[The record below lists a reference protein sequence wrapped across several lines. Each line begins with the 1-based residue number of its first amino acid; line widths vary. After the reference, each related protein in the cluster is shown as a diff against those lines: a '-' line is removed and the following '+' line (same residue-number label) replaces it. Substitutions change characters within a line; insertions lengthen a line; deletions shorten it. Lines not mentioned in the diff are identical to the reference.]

1 MNDPVKGGTDLH
13 LSAARVWDL
22 IILRRW
28 KNNASEAFFHQEKIS
43 LGQQI
48 LWFAK
53 YLKRKEDTITMIW
66 SHKSKIGCI
75 GVRWKGGAW
84 DVYNVILGDQR
95 FAGKGLMSRAMD
107 EILQQVLN
115 NRDAPVRLKVLIEN
129 PAVEWYLKRGF
140 EVVGS
145 TEKAHIMQL
154 TTANS
159 QGNAQERFLG
169 EGPIVRVEE

>member
-1 MNDPVKGGTDLH
+1 MINPVKGGTDLH

-22 IILRRW
+22 LILRRW

-53 YLKRKEDTITMIW
+53 YLKRKEDTITMIR
-66 SHKSKIGCI
+66 SRKTRIGCI
-75 GVRWKGGAW
+75 GVRWRGGAW

-95 FAGKGLMSRAMD
+95 FSGKGLMSRAMD
-107 EILQQVLN
+107 EILQKVLL
-115 NRDAPVRLKVLIEN
+115 NRNAPVRLEVLIEN

-140 EVVGS
+140 EVVTS

-159 QGNAQERFLG
+159 HENVQERFF
-169 EGPIVRVEE
+169 